1 MENTTETRLTVIK
14 SRCPANHPCP
24 SVRICPTGALKQN
37 GYDAPS
43 VDYAKCTRCA
53 KCVRYCPRGAL
64 KLG

>member
-1 MENTTETRLTVIK
+1 MIE

-24 SVRICPTGALKQN
+24 SVRICPAGALSQN
-37 GYDAPS
+37 GYDAPT

-64 KLG
+64 KLV